1 MQKSTRDDSIR
12 VKIMLRMSTTV
23 LIATLIIGIITT
35 VMNYISTMSLIEQTM
50 TETAQIAAERV
61 EQELLVYSKIAYE
74 VGCSPKLASGAV
86 SARDKQKFIDQ
97 HAAAHDLQRGNVL
110 DVNGKSIFDGKDYSD
125 REYFKASIKGD
136 TCVSEPLVSKVTGEF
151 TVIISAPI
159 WENGVPDSSVV
170 GVVYFVPSS
179 TFLNDIVNS
188 IKISKGGSAY
198 ILNGSGT
205 TIAHRNMEN
214 VTSEENTIQD
224 AKTDSSLKQLAS
236 IEKKMINGESGYSSY
251 TYKGE
256 KKLLAYAPIEGT
268 NSWSI
273 GVNAPT
279 MDFLGS
285 TILSIVIT
293 VIIIIITLCIAT
305 VITRNLATS
314 IGEPLMRCT
323 ERFEKLAEGDLHSP
337 MPELN
342 SNDEVGKLVKAST
355 MMKKDITDV
364 ISDIKYILNEMA
376 EGNFTVRTQNAGFYK
391 GDYEE
396 IIIALRNL
404 RDIMSSTLLQIN
416 RSAEQVATGSDQLA
430 QNAQSLAG
438 AASEQASAVEELTA
452 IIVDVNELS
461 EKNAT
466 DAEAAYYRMREAE
479 KEADKSQENLKEL
492 TDAMTGIRETSLK
505 IQDIIASIEDI
516 ASQTNLL
523 SLNASIEAARAG
535 EAGRG
540 FAVVADQIGKLASD
554 SARSAVDTRQM
565 IEKSMEEIKA
575 GSNIAEKTV
584 EAIKSVLISMSDFQ
598 TVSKG
603 TSEISRKQADMLQQ
617 IQQGIEQ
624 ISLTVQSNSASA
636 EETSATSE
644 ELSAQ
649 AENLKEQ
656 VSRFDLLNS

>member
-1 MQKSTRDDSIR
+1 MQKNTREDSIR
-12 VKIMLRMSTTV
+12 AKIMLRMSTTV
-23 LIATLIIGIITT
+23 LVATLIIGVISAI
-35 VMNYISTMSLIEQTM
+35 MNYISTMNLIEQTM

-74 VGCSPKLASGAV
+74 VGCLIANDEISTEEKLFLVA
-86 SARDKQKFIDQ
+86 K

-110 DVNGKSIFDGKDYSD
+110 DANGISIIDGTDYSD
-125 REYFKASIKGD
+125 REYFKTSMKGK
-136 TCVSEPLVSKVTGEF
+136 TCVSEPLISKLTGEF

-159 WENGVPDSSVV
+159 WENGIPDSTVV
-170 GVVYFVPSS
+170 GVVYFVPSG
-179 TFLNDIVNS
+179 TFLNDIVTS
-188 IKISKGGSAY
+188 IQISENGSAF

-205 TIAHRNMEN
+205 TIAHQDMEK
-214 VTSEENTIQD
+214 VTSEENVIQI
-224 AKTDSSLKQLAS
+224 AKKDSSLKQLAE
-236 IEKKMINGESGYSSY
+236 IEQKMIDGERGYDSYRYGGSG
-251 TYKGE
+251 
-256 KKLLAYAPIEGT
+256 KLLAYAPIEGT

-273 GVNAPT
+273 GVTAPV

-285 TILSIVIT
+285 TILSIVVTI
-293 VIIIIITLCIAT
+293 VIIIVTLSIAT
-305 VITRNLATS
+305 MITRNLATS

-337 MPELN
+337 MPEVNL
-342 SNDEVGKLVKAST
+342 SDEVGKLVKASM
-355 MMKKDITDV
+355 MMKSDLTDV
-364 ISDIKYILNEMA
+364 IGDIKYILNEMSQ
-376 EGNFTVRTQNAGFYK
+376 GNFAVRSRNLSYYK

-396 IIIALRNL
+396 IVIALRNL

-416 RSAEQVATGSDQLA
+416 RSADQVATGSDQLA

-438 AASEQASAVEELTA
+438 AATEQASAVEELTA
-452 IIVDVNELS
+452 IISNVNEMS

-479 KEADKSQENLKEL
+479 KAADKSQENLQEL

-584 EAIKSVLISMSDFQ
+584 EAIKSVLVSMSDFQ

-603 TSEISRKQADMLQQ
+603 TSEISRRQADMLRQ

-649 AENLKEQ
+649 AENLKDQ
-656 VSRFDLLNS
+656 VSRFELLNS

>member
-1 MQKSTRDDSIR
+1 MQKNTREDSIR
-12 VKIMLRMSTTV
+12 SKIMLRMSVTIV
-23 LIATLIIGIITT
+23 IATLVLGIITV
-35 VMNYISTMSLIEQTM
+35 VMNFVSTMNLIEQTM
-50 TETAQIAAERV
+50 TETARIAAERV

-74 VGCSPKLASGAV
+74 VGCSVELASDEV
-86 SARDKQKFIDQ
+86 STERKQEIINE
-97 HAAAHDLQRGNVL
+97 HAKAHDLQRGNVL
-110 DVNGKSIFDGKDYSD
+110 GADGKSIFDGTDYSD
-125 REYFKASIKGD
+125 REYFKEAINGD
-136 TCVSEPLVSKVTGEF
+136 TCISEPLISKLTGEF

-159 WENGVPDSSVV
+159 WRNGIPESEVV
-170 GVVYFVPSS
+170 GVVYFVPSG

-188 IKISKGGSAY
+188 IQVSKGGSAY
-198 ILNGSGT
+198 ILNGLGT
-205 TIAHRNMEN
+205 TIAHKNMEN
-214 VTSEENTIQD
+214 VTNEENTIED

-236 IEKKMINGESGYSSY
+236 IEKKMIAGESGYNSY
-251 TYKGE
+251 RYQGAN
-256 KKLLAYAPIEGT
+256 KLLAYAPIGGT
-268 NSWSI
+268 NSWSMGI
-273 GVNAPT
+273 NAP
-279 MDFLGS
+279 MIDFLGS
-285 TILSIVIT
+285 TLLSIIIT
-293 VIIIIITLCIAT
+293 IIIIIVMLLVAT
-305 VITRNLATS
+305 VITKNLAIS
-314 IGEPLMRCT
+314 IGDPLTQCT

-337 MPELN
+337 MPN
-342 SNDEVGKLVKAST
+342 FDSNDEVGKLVKASA
-355 MMKKDITDV
+355 MMKSDMTNV

-376 EGNFTVRTQNAGFYK
+376 NGNFAVRTQNIGYYK

-438 AASEQASAVEELTA
+438 AATEQASAVEELTA
-452 IIVDVNELS
+452 IIADVNELS
-461 EKNAT
+461 EKNAS

-479 KEADKSQENLKEL
+479 KEADKSQENLQEL
-492 TDAMTGIRETSLK
+492 TDAMAGIRETSLK

-565 IEKSMEEIKA
+565 IEKSMEEIKV
-575 GSNIAEKTV
+575 GSNIAERTV
-584 EAIKSVLISMSDFQ
+584 EAIKSVLVSMSDFQ

-603 TSEISRKQADMLQQ
+603 TSEISRQQADMLRQ
-617 IQQGIEQ
+617 IQQGIGQ

-649 AENLKEQ
+649 AENLKDQ
-656 VSRFDLLNS
+656 VSRFEILNS

>member
-1 MQKSTRDDSIR
+1 MQKNTREDSIR
-12 VKIMLRMSTTV
+12 AKIMLRMSATV
-23 LIATLIIGIITT
+23 LVALLIIGIIST
-35 VMNYISTMSLIEQTM
+35 VMNFISTMSLIEQTM

-86 SARDKQKFIDQ
+86 NARDKQKLIDQ

-110 DVNGKSIFDGKDYSD
+110 DANGKSIFDGKDYSD
-125 REYFKASIKGD
+125 REYFKKSIKGE
-136 TCVSEPLVSKVTGEF
+136 TCISEPLVSKVTGEF

-159 WENGVPDSSVV
+159 WEDGIPDTTVV

-179 TFLNDIVNS
+179 TFLNDIVTS
-188 IKISKGGSAY
+188 IQVSDNGSAY

-205 TIAHRNMEN
+205 TIAHQNMEN
-214 VTSEENTIQD
+214 VTNEENTIQD
-224 AKTDSSLKQLAS
+224 AKTDSSLKQLAE
-236 IEKKMINGESGYSSY
+236 IEKKMIDGERGYASY
-251 TYKGE
+251 RYQGAT
-256 KKLLAYAPIEGT
+256 KLLAYAPIEGT

-273 GVNAPT
+273 GVNAPI

-285 TILSIVIT
+285 TLWSIIATLV
-293 VIIIIITLCIAT
+293 IIIITLGIAT
-305 VITRNLATS
+305 MITRNLATS

-337 MPELN
+337 MPEIN
-342 SNDEVGKLVKAST
+342 SNDEVGKLVRASA
-355 MMKKDITDV
+355 MMKKDVTDV

-376 EGNFTVRTQNAGFYK
+376 QGNFAVRTQNAGYYK

-404 RDIMSSTLLQIN
+404 RDIMSTTLLQIN
-416 RSAEQVATGSDQLA
+416 RSADQVATGSDQLA

-438 AASEQASAVEELTA
+438 AATEQASAVEELTA

-461 EKNAT
+461 EKNAN

-479 KEADKSQENLKEL
+479 KAADKSQENLQEL
-492 TDAMTGIRETSLK
+492 TDAMAGIRETSLK

-584 EAIKSVLISMSDFQ
+584 EAIKSVLVSMSDFQ

-603 TSEISRKQADMLQQ
+603 TSEISRRQADMLRQ

-649 AENLKEQ
+649 AENLKDQ
-656 VSRFDLLNS
+656 VSRFELLNS

>member
-1 MQKSTRDDSIR
+1 MQKNTREDSIR
-12 VKIMLRMSTTV
+12 SKIMLRMSVTI
-23 LIATLIIGIITT
+23 LIATLVLGVISA
-35 VMNYISTMSLIEQTM
+35 VMNFVSTMNLIEQTM
-50 TETAQIAAERV
+50 TETAHIAAERV

-74 VGCSPKLASGAV
+74 VGCSVELASDEV
-86 SARDKQKFIDQ
+86 SIARKQEIINQ
-97 HAAAHDLQRGNVL
+97 HAKAHDLQRGNVL
-110 DVNGKSIFDGKDYSD
+110 DADGKSIFDGTDYSD
-125 REYFKASIKGD
+125 RQYFRESIKGN
-136 TCVSEPLVSKVTGEF
+136 TCVSEPLISKLTGEF

-159 WENGVPDSSVV
+159 WENGIPESTVI
-170 GVVYFVPSS
+170 GVVYFVPSG
-179 TFLNDIVNS
+179 TFLNDIVTS
-188 IKISKGGSAY
+188 IQVSENGSAF

-205 TIAHRNMEN
+205 TIAHQDMGK
-214 VTSEENTIQD
+214 VTSEENVIQS
-224 AKTDSSLKQLAS
+224 AKTNSSLKKLAE
-236 IEKKMINGESGYSSY
+236 IEEKMIDGESGYDSYRYAGSS
-251 TYKGE
+251 
-256 KKLLAYAPIEGT
+256 KLLAYAPIKGT
-268 NSWSI
+268 NSWSMA
-273 GVNAPT
+273 VTAPM

-285 TILSIVIT
+285 TIFSIIVT
-293 VIIIIITLCIAT
+293 LVIIIVTLVIAT
-305 VITRNLATS
+305 TITKNLAIS

-337 MPELN
+337 MPEFN

-355 MMKKDITDV
+355 MMKSDMTNV

-376 EGNFTVRTQNAGFYK
+376 NGNFVVRTQNIGYYK

-438 AASEQASAVEELTA
+438 AATEQASAVDELTA
-452 IIVDVNELS
+452 IIADVNELS
-461 EKNAT
+461 EKNAS
-466 DAEAAYYRMREAE
+466 DAEDAYYRMQEAE

-492 TDAMTGIRETSLK
+492 TDAMAGIRETSLK

-584 EAIKSVLISMSDFQ
+584 EAIKSVLVSMSDFQ

-603 TSEISRKQADMLQQ
+603 TSEISRQQADMLRQ
-617 IQQGIEQ
+617 IQQGIGQ

-649 AENLKEQ
+649 AENLKDQ
-656 VSRFDLLNS
+656 VSRFKILNS

>member
-1 MQKSTRDDSIR
+1 MQKNNREDSIR
-12 VKIMLRMSTTV
+12 SKIMLRMSVTI
-23 LIATLIIGIITT
+23 LIATLMLGVISA
-35 VMNYISTMSLIEQTM
+35 VMNFVSTMNLIEQTM
-50 TETAQIAAERV
+50 TETARIAAERV

-74 VGCSPKLASGAV
+74 VGCSSELASDDV
-86 SARDKQKFIDQ
+86 SVEEKQEIINQ
-97 HAAAHDLQRGNVL
+97 HAKAHNLQRGNVL
-110 DVNGKSIFDGKDYSD
+110 GADGKSIFDGTDYSD
-125 REYFKASIKGD
+125 REYFKEAINGD
-136 TCVSEPLVSKVTGEF
+136 TCVSEPLISKLTGEF

-159 WENGVPDSSVV
+159 WKNGVPESEVI

-188 IKISKGGSAY
+188 IQISDGGSAY

-205 TIAHRNMEN
+205 TIAHKNMEN
-214 VTSEENTIQD
+214 VTSEENTIED
-224 AKTDSSLKQLAS
+224 AKKDSSLKQLAS
-236 IEKKMINGESGYSSY
+236 IEKKMVAGESGYGSY
-251 TYKGE
+251 SYQGAT
-256 KKLLAYAPIEGT
+256 KLIAYAPIQGT

-273 GVNAPT
+273 GVNAPM

-285 TILSIVIT
+285 TILCIVIT
-293 VIIIIITLCIAT
+293 VLIIAITLTIAT
-305 VITRNLATS
+305 KITKDLATS
-314 IGEPLMRCT
+314 IGDPLMRCT

-337 MPELN
+337 MPEFN

-355 MMKKDITDV
+355 MMKSDMTNV
-364 ISDIKYILNEMA
+364 ISDIKYILNEMSN
-376 EGNFTVRTQNAGFYK
+376 GNFAVRTQNIGYYK

-438 AASEQASAVEELTA
+438 AATEQASAVEELTA
-452 IIVDVNELS
+452 IIADVNELS

-466 DAEAAYYRMREAE
+466 DAEAAYYRMQEAE
-479 KEADKSQENLKEL
+479 KEADKSQENLKDL
-492 TDAMTGIRETSLK
+492 TDAMAGIRETSLK

-584 EAIKSVLISMSDFQ
+584 EAIKSVLVSMSDFQ

-603 TSEISRKQADMLQQ
+603 TSEISRQQADMLQQ
-617 IQQGIEQ
+617 IQDGIGQ
-624 ISLTVQSNSASA
+624 ISITVQSNSSSA

-649 AENLKEQ
+649 AENLKDQ
-656 VSRFDLLNS
+656 VSRFKLLNS

>member
-1 MQKSTRDDSIR
+1 MQKNTREDSIR
-12 VKIMLRMSTTV
+12 AKIMLRMSTTV
-23 LIATLIIGIITT
+23 LVATLIIGVISAI
-35 VMNYISTMSLIEQTM
+35 MNYISTMNLIEQTM

-74 VGCSPKLASGAV
+74 VGCLIANDEISTEEKLFLVA
-86 SARDKQKFIDQ
+86 K

-110 DVNGKSIFDGKDYSD
+110 DANGISIIDGTDYSD
-125 REYFKASIKGD
+125 REYFKTSMKGK
-136 TCVSEPLVSKVTGEF
+136 TCVSEPLISKLTGEF

-159 WENGVPDSSVV
+159 WENGIPDSTVV
-170 GVVYFVPSS
+170 GVVYFVPSG
-179 TFLNDIVNS
+179 TFLNDIVTS
-188 IKISKGGSAY
+188 IQISENGSAF

-205 TIAHRNMEN
+205 TIAHQDMEK
-214 VTSEENTIQD
+214 VTSEENVIQI
-224 AKTDSSLKQLAS
+224 AKKDSSLKQLAE
-236 IEKKMINGESGYSSY
+236 IEQKMIDGERGYDSYRYGGSG
-251 TYKGE
+251 
-256 KKLLAYAPIEGT
+256 KLLAYAPIEGT

-273 GVNAPT
+273 GVTAPV

-285 TILSIVIT
+285 TILSIVVTI
-293 VIIIIITLCIAT
+293 VIIIVTLSIAT
-305 VITRNLATS
+305 MITRNLATS

-337 MPELN
+337 MPEVN
-342 SNDEVGKLVKAST
+342 SSDEVGKLVKASM
-355 MMKKDITDV
+355 MMKSDLTDV
-364 ISDIKYILNEMA
+364 IGDIKYILNEMSQ
-376 EGNFTVRTQNAGFYK
+376 GNFAVRSRNLSYYK

-396 IIIALRNL
+396 IVIALRNL

-416 RSAEQVATGSDQLA
+416 RSADQVATGSDQLA

-438 AASEQASAVEELTA
+438 AATEQASAVEELTA
-452 IIVDVNELS
+452 IISNVNEMS

-479 KEADKSQENLKEL
+479 KAADKSQENLQEL

-584 EAIKSVLISMSDFQ
+584 EAIKSVLVSMSDFQ

-603 TSEISRKQADMLQQ
+603 TSEISRRQADMLRQ

-649 AENLKEQ
+649 AENLKDQ
-656 VSRFDLLNS
+656 VSRFELLNS

>member
-1 MQKSTRDDSIR
+1 MQKNTREDSIR
-12 VKIMLRMSTTV
+12 SKIMLRMSATV
-23 LIATLIIGIITT
+23 LVALLVIGVIST
-35 VMNYISTMSLIEQTM
+35 VMNFISTMNLIEQTM

-74 VGCSPKLASGAV
+74 VGCSPKLASSAI
-86 SARDKQKFIDQ
+86 SARDKQKLIDQ

-110 DVNGKSIFDGKDYSD
+110 DTNGKSIFDGKDYSD
-125 REYFKASIKGD
+125 REYFKASMKGD
-136 TCVSEPLVSKVTGEF
+136 TFVSEPLVSKVTGEF

-159 WENGVPDSSVV
+159 WENGIPDTTVV

-179 TFLNDIVNS
+179 TFLNDIVTS
-188 IKISKGGSAY
+188 IQVSENGSAY

-205 TIAHRNMEN
+205 TIAHQNMEN
-214 VTSEENTIQD
+214 VTNEENTIQD
-224 AKTDSSLKQLAS
+224 AKTDSSLKQLS
-236 IEKKMINGESGYSSY
+236 EIEKKMIDGERGYGSY
-251 TYKGE
+251 RYQGTT
-256 KKLLAYAPIEGT
+256 KLLAYAPIEGT

-273 GVNAPT
+273 GINAPI
-279 MDFLGS
+279 MDFLQS
-285 TILSIVIT
+285 TLWSIIVT
-293 VIIIIITLCIAT
+293 VVIIIITLGIAT
-305 VITRNLATS
+305 MITRNLATS

-337 MPELN
+337 MPEIN
-342 SNDEVGKLVKAST
+342 SNDEVGKLVKASS
-355 MMKKDITDV
+355 MMKKDVTDV

-376 EGNFTVRTQNAGFYK
+376 QGNFAVRTQNLGYYK

-404 RDIMSSTLLQIN
+404 RDIMSTTLLQIN
-416 RSAEQVATGSDQLA
+416 RSADQVATGSDQLA

-438 AASEQASAVEELTA
+438 AATEQASAVEELTA

-479 KEADKSQENLKEL
+479 KAADKSQENLQEL
-492 TDAMTGIRETSLK
+492 TDAMAGIRETSLK

-565 IEKSMEEIKA
+565 IEKSMEEIKT

-584 EAIKSVLISMSDFQ
+584 EAIKSVLVSMSDFQ

-603 TSEISRKQADMLQQ
+603 TSEISRRQADMLRQ

-649 AENLKEQ
+649 AENLKDQ
-656 VSRFDLLNS
+656 VSRFELLNS

>member
-1 MQKSTRDDSIR
+1 MQKNVREESIR
-12 VKIMLRMSTTV
+12 AKIMLRMSVTV
-23 LIATLIIGIITT
+23 LVATLIIGVIST
-35 VMNYISTMSLIEQTM
+35 VMNYISTMNLIKQTM

-74 VGCSPKLASGAV
+74 VGCSPKLASGAI
-86 SARDKQKFIDQ
+86 SARDKQKLINQ
-97 HAAAHDLQRGNVL
+97 HAAVHGLQRSNVL

-125 REYFKASIKGD
+125 REYFKQAIQGD
-136 TCVSEPLVSKVTGEF
+136 TCISEPLVSKVTGEF

-159 WENGVPDSSVV
+159 WEDGIPDSTVV

-179 TFLNDIVNS
+179 TFLNDIVTS
-188 IKISKGGSAY
+188 IQVSENGSAF

-205 TIAHRNMEN
+205 TIAHQDMEK
-214 VTSEENTIQD
+214 VTSEENIIQV
-224 AKTDSSLKQLAS
+224 AKTDSSLKQLAA
-236 IEKKMINGESGYSSY
+236 IEQKMVDGESGYDSY
-251 TYKGE
+251 RYSGLS
-256 KKLLAYAPIEGT
+256 KLLAYAPIEGT
-268 NSWSI
+268 NSWSVGI
-273 GVNAPT
+273 TAPV

-285 TILSIVIT
+285 TIWSIMIT
-293 VIIIIITLCIAT
+293 IGIIIITLVAAT
-305 VITRNLATS
+305 IITRNLATS
-314 IGEPLMRCT
+314 IGDPLMRCT

-342 SNDEVGKLVKAST
+342 SNDEVGKLVKASS

-376 EGNFTVRTQNAGFYK
+376 QGNFAVRTQNLGYYK

-416 RSAEQVATGSDQLA
+416 RSAEQVAVGSDQLA

-438 AASEQASAVEELTA
+438 AATEQASAVEELTA
-452 IIVDVNELS
+452 IIVDVNEMS

-466 DAEAAYYRMREAE
+466 EAEAAYGRMQEAE
-479 KEADKSQENLKEL
+479 KAADKSQENLRDL
-492 TDAMTGIRETSLK
+492 TNAMAGIRETSLK

-565 IEKSMEEIKA
+565 IEKSMEEIKV

-584 EAIKSVLISMSDFQ
+584 EAIKSVLVSMSDFQ
-598 TVSKG
+598 MVSKG
-603 TSEISRKQADMLQQ
+603 TSETSRQQADMLRQ

-649 AENLKEQ
+649 AESLKEQ
-656 VSRFDLLNS
+656 VSRFELLNS

>member
-1 MQKSTRDDSIR
+1 MQKNTREDSIR
-12 VKIMLRMSTTV
+12 AKIMLRMSTTV
-23 LIATLIIGIITT
+23 LVATLIIGVISAI
-35 VMNYISTMSLIEQTM
+35 MNYISTMNLIEQTM

-74 VGCSPKLASGAV
+74 VGCLIANDEISTEEKLFLVA
-86 SARDKQKFIDQ
+86 K

-110 DVNGKSIFDGKDYSD
+110 DANGISIMDGTDYSD
-125 REYFKASIKGD
+125 REYFKTSMKGK
-136 TCVSEPLVSKVTGEF
+136 TCVSEPLISKLTGEF

-159 WENGVPDSSVV
+159 WENGIPDSTVV
-170 GVVYFVPSS
+170 GVVYFVPSG
-179 TFLNDIVNS
+179 TFLNDIVTS
-188 IKISKGGSAY
+188 IQISENGSAF

-205 TIAHRNMEN
+205 TIAHQDMEK
-214 VTSEENTIQD
+214 VTSEENVIQI
-224 AKTDSSLKQLAS
+224 AKKDSSLKQLAE
-236 IEKKMINGESGYSSY
+236 IEQKMIDGERGYDSYRYGGSG
-251 TYKGE
+251 
-256 KKLLAYAPIEGT
+256 KLLAYAPIKGT

-273 GVNAPT
+273 GVTAPV

-285 TILSIVIT
+285 TILSIVVTI
-293 VIIIIITLCIAT
+293 VIIIVTLSIAT
-305 VITRNLATS
+305 MITRNLATS

-337 MPELN
+337 MPEVN
-342 SNDEVGKLVKAST
+342 SSDEVGKLVKASM
-355 MMKKDITDV
+355 MMKSDLTDV
-364 ISDIKYILNEMA
+364 IGDIKYILNEMSQ
-376 EGNFTVRTQNAGFYK
+376 GNFAVRSRNLSYYK

-396 IIIALRNL
+396 IVIALRNL

-416 RSAEQVATGSDQLA
+416 RSADQVATGSDQLA

-438 AASEQASAVEELTA
+438 AATEQASAVEELTA
-452 IIVDVNELS
+452 IISNVNEMS

-479 KEADKSQENLKEL
+479 KAADKSQENLQEL

-584 EAIKSVLISMSDFQ
+584 EAIKSVLVSMSDFQ

-603 TSEISRKQADMLQQ
+603 TSEISRRQADMLRQ

-649 AENLKEQ
+649 AENLKDQ
-656 VSRFDLLNS
+656 VSRFELLNS

>member
-1 MQKSTRDDSIR
+1 M
-12 VKIMLRMSTTV
+12 
-23 LIATLIIGIITT
+23 
-35 VMNYISTMSLIEQTM
+35 
-50 TETAQIAAERV
+50 
-61 EQELLVYSKIAYE
+61 
-74 VGCSPKLASGAV
+74 
-86 SARDKQKFIDQ
+86 
-97 HAAAHDLQRGNVL
+97 
-110 DVNGKSIFDGKDYSD
+110 
-125 REYFKASIKGD
+125 
-136 TCVSEPLVSKVTGEF
+136 
-151 TVIISAPI
+151 
-159 WENGVPDSSVV
+159 
-170 GVVYFVPSS
+170 
-179 TFLNDIVNS
+179 
-188 IKISKGGSAY
+188 
-198 ILNGSGT
+198 
-205 TIAHRNMEN
+205 
-214 VTSEENTIQD
+214 
-224 AKTDSSLKQLAS
+224 
-236 IEKKMINGESGYSSY
+236 
-251 TYKGE
+251 
-256 KKLLAYAPIEGT
+256 
-268 NSWSI
+268 
-273 GVNAPT
+273 
-279 MDFLGS
+279 GS
-285 TILSIVIT
+285 TILSIVVT
-293 VIIIIITLCIAT
+293 LIIIVITLSVTT

-314 IGEPLMRCT
+314 IGDPLMRCT

-337 MPELN
+337 MPDFN

-355 MMKKDITDV
+355 MMKSDMTNV

-376 EGNFTVRTQNAGFYK
+376 NGNFAVRTQNIGYYK

-416 RSAEQVATGSDQLA
+416 CSAEQVATGSDQLA

-438 AASEQASAVEELTA
+438 AATEQASAVDELTA
-452 IIVDVNELS
+452 LIADVNELS
-461 EKNAT
+461 EKNAS
-466 DAEAAYYRMREAE
+466 DAEAAYYRMQEAE

-492 TDAMTGIRETSLK
+492 TDAMAGIRETSLK

-575 GSNIAEKTV
+575 GSMIAERTV
-584 EAIKSVLISMSDFQ
+584 EAIKSVLVSMSDFQ

-603 TSEISRKQADMLQQ
+603 TSEISRQQADMLRQ
-617 IQQGIEQ
+617 IQQGIGQ

-649 AENLKEQ
+649 AENLKDQ
-656 VSRFDLLNS
+656 VSRFEILNS

>member
-1 MQKSTRDDSIR
+1 MQKNTREASIR
-12 VKIMLRMSTTV
+12 SKIMLRMSVTI
-23 LIATLIIGIITT
+23 LIATLVLGIIT
-35 VMNYISTMSLIEQTM
+35 VAMNFVSTMKLIEQTM
-50 TETAQIAAERV
+50 TETARIAAERV

-74 VGCSPKLASGAV
+74 VGCSSELASDSV
-86 SARDKQKFIDQ
+86 SVARKQELINQ
-97 HAAAHDLQRGNVL
+97 HAKAHNLQRGNVL
-110 DVNGKSIFDGKDYSD
+110 GADGKSIFDGTDYSD
-125 REYFKASIKGD
+125 REYFKEAINGD
-136 TCVSEPLVSKVTGEF
+136 TCISEPLISKLTGEF

-159 WENGVPDSSVV
+159 WENGVPESKVI
-170 GVVYFVPSS
+170 GVVYFVPSG

-188 IKISKGGSAY
+188 IQISEGGSAY

-205 TIAHRNMEN
+205 TIAHKNMEN
-214 VTSEENTIQD
+214 VTSEENTIED

-236 IEKKMINGESGYSSY
+236 IEKKMVAGESGYDSY
-251 TYKGE
+251 RYQGAS
-256 KKLLAYAPIEGT
+256 KLIAYAPIEGT

-273 GVNAPT
+273 GVNAPM

-285 TILSIVIT
+285 TLLS
-293 VIIIIITLCIAT
+293 IIITILIIIVTLSVAT
-305 VITRNLATS
+305 VITKNLATS
-314 IGEPLMRCT
+314 IGDPLTRCT

-337 MPELN
+337 MPDFD

-355 MMKKDITDV
+355 MMKSDMTNV

-376 EGNFTVRTQNAGFYK
+376 NGNFAVRTQNIGYYK

-416 RSAEQVATGSDQLA
+416 RSAEQVAEGSDQLA
-430 QNAQSLAG
+430 HNAQSLAG
-438 AASEQASAVEELTA
+438 AATEQASAVEELTA
-452 IIVDVNELS
+452 IIADVNELS
-461 EKNAT
+461 AKNAT
-466 DAEAAYYRMREAE
+466 DAEAAYYRMQEAE
-479 KEADKSQENLKEL
+479 KEADKSQENLQEL
-492 TDAMTGIRETSLK
+492 TDAMAGIRETSLK

-565 IEKSMEEIKA
+565 IEKSMEEIKI
-575 GSNIAEKTV
+575 GSNIAERTV
-584 EAIKSVLISMSDFQ
+584 EAIKSVLVSMSDFQ

-603 TSEISRKQADMLQQ
+603 TSEISRQQADMLRQ

-624 ISLTVQSNSASA
+624 ISLTVQSNSSSA

-649 AENLKEQ
+649 AENLKDQ
-656 VSRFDLLNS
+656 VSKFEILK